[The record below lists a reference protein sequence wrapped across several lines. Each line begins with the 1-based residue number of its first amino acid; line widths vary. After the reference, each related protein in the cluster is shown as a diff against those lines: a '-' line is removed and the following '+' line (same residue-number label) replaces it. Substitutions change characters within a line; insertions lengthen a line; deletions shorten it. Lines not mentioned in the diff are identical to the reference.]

1 MAKKNSRVA
10 YDDYNDEEDF
20 RHDVYQEI
28 QERRKNKRLRNALR
42 ARDVDALIYEDE
54 EY

>member
-10 YDDYNDEEDF
+10 YDDYNDEDDY
-20 RHDVYQEI
+20 RHDYYQHI
-28 QERRKNKRLRNALR
+28 ERRKNKRMRNALR
-42 ARDVDALIYEDE
+42 TRDIDALMYEDE